1 MARRLLRAPCRAH
14 GAPCKQ
20 QGKGMDIWYELA
32 LREMGDLNQEVTAM
46 LKDAERALLVP
57 SADEPDEDDE

>member
-1 MARRLLRAPCRAH
+1 MAPATRARRAH
-14 GAPCKQ
+14 GAPGTQ

-32 LREMGDLNQEVTAM
+32 IREMGDLNEEATAI

-57 SADEPDEDDE
+57 SADETDEDDE